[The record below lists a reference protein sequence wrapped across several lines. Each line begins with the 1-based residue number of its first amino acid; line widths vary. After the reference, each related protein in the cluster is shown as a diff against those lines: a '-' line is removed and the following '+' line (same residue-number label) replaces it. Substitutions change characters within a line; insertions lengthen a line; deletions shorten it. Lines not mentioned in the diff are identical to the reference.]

1 MTNSQKTDGKQADG
15 KFATGNSIGKK
26 FPPGS
31 SGNPNGR
38 PKLTR
43 LSEAIR
49 EQLSEVMPGASEQT
63 IAEGIAETLIKLAL
77 SGDVQAIREIADRTE
92 GKPKQAIDLDLDL
105 QLDWRIE
112 AQKFGLTKNDILNE
126 TKLLIAGLDFSDGDE
141 ASN

>member
-1 MTNSQKTDGKQADG
+1 MANIKNLKP
-15 KFATGNSIGKK
+15 FKK
-26 FPPGS
+26 GEDERR
-31 SGNPNGR
+31 NTLGR

-43 LSEAIR
+43 LTEAIR
-49 EQLSEVMPGASEQT
+49 EQLAEVMPGATEST
-63 IAEGIAETLIKLAL
+63 IAEEIAKTLIRLAL

-105 QLDWRIE
+105 QLDWRTE

-126 TKLLIAGLDFSDGDE
+126 TKLLIAGLDFNDGDE

>member
-1 MTNSQKTDGKQADG
+1 MQIYYEVTVKIMANIKNLKPFKTGADERRN
-15 KFATGNSIGKK
+15 TL
-26 FPPGS
+26 
-31 SGNPNGR
+31 GR
-38 PKLTR
+38 PKKTL

-49 EQLSEVMPGASEQT
+49 EQLAEVMPGASEQS
-63 IAEGIAETLIKLAL
+63 IAEAIAETLIKLAL

-105 QLDWRIE
+105 QIDWRVE

>member
-26 FPPGS
+26 FPPGT
-31 SGNPNGR
+31 SGNPSGR
-38 PKLTR
+38 PRLTKLT
-43 LSEAIR
+43 EALR
-49 EQLSEVMPGASEQT
+49 EQLSEISPDADEQT
-63 IAEGIAETLIKLAL
+63 IAEQIAETLIRLAL

-105 QLDWRIE
+105 QLDWRTE